1 MFKDVPA
8 VGRCHGS
15 SPCLGRVCHVAAET
29 LLGADR
35 GRDEQ
40 DQSGRGHGQWEP
52 SRRSWASWRRCWE
65 GQGLLSL
72 GLSWVRAEA
81 CVVWPREQ
89 AGGGG
94 GG

>member
-35 GRDEQ
+35 GRDE
-40 DQSGRGHGQWEP
+40 
-52 SRRSWASWRRCWE
+52 
-65 GQGLLSL
+65 
-72 GLSWVRAEA
+72 
-81 CVVWPREQ
+81 
-89 AGGGG
+89 
-94 GG
+94 